1 MPVKGHFKGRS
12 TVRWGIIGCG
22 DVTEVKSGPGFQKA
36 DGSQL
41 VAVMRRN
48 GTAAADYAKRHGVPK
63 WYDDAAALIADPQ
76 VDAVYIAT
84 PPDSHAD
91 YALAAAAAGKPAHV
105 EKPMARSAAE
115 CDRMV
120 EAFARAKLPL
130 FVAYYRRRLPVF
142 VKAGELMR
150 SGAIGRLTGVTY
162 RLTYPQHLK
171 GNIWRT
177 DVAQAGAGHFLDV
190 GSHALDLLDF
200 LLGPLEDVSGTAAN
214 VASAYDAE
222 DSVALTFRAAGA
234 LGSMSWDFASE
245 VRDDTMRLSGTDG
258 EITFPMFTSTPL
270 KLETASGAQLF
281 DLPYPPHVAQPLIQ
295 SVVDDLL
302 GRGECPSTGISATRT
317 SRVMDKVLEA
327 YYGGRSDAFWDR
339 PETWAGRRKA

>member
-1 MPVKGHFKGRS
+1 MPISGHFKGRS

-22 DVTEVKSGPGFQKA
+22 DVTELKSGPGFKKA
-36 DGSQL
+36 SGSEL
-41 VAVMRRN
+41 VAVMRRT
-48 GTAAADYAKRHGVPK
+48 GALAADYAKRHGVPR
-63 WYDDAAALIADPQ
+63 WYDAAAALIADKE

-91 YALAAAAAGKPAHV
+91 YALAAAAAGKPAYV

-120 EAFARAKLPL
+120 EAFARAGLPL
-130 FVAYYRRRLPVF
+130 FVAYYRRSLPLF
-142 VKAGELMR
+142 LKAAELIK
-150 SGAIGRLTGVTY
+150 SGAVGRLTGVTY
-162 RLTYPQHLK
+162 RLTYPQHVK
-171 GNIWRT
+171 GSIWRT
-177 DVAQAGAGHFLDV
+177 DVALAGAGHFLDV

-245 VRDDTMRLSGTDG
+245 VRDDTMRLSGTEG
-258 EITFPMFTSTPL
+258 EITFPMFTSMPVR
-270 KLETASGAQLF
+270 LENASGVQLF

-295 SVVDDLL
+295 TIVDDLL
-302 GRGECPSTGISATRT
+302 GRGKCPSTGESARRT
-317 SRVMDKVLEA
+317 SRVMDKVLDA
-327 YYGGRSDAFWDR
+327 YYGGRGDAFWKR
-339 PETWAGRRKA
+339 PGTWPGRRRA